1 MADTKIPLE
10 PPPNYEDAAAQHG
23 TPAAPMAK
31 PLPRGPFPLDIPVLT
46 QLRGKRVVLA
56 SASPRRKQLL
66 GQACVSTPLPLLP
79 TPNPPPLAATPIGL
93 TNIEITPSTKPEN
106 LDKVALGAFDYVLR
120 TAQKKC
126 LDVYQTLLANSMKSI
141 PDPTMVIAADT
152 VVVTASGRILEKP
165 RSEAEHLAML
175 RMLRDQVTHK
185 VYTAVCVLVPR
196 DDARAPGYNM
206 ESSVEETKVVFD
218 ETTSDEFISA
228 YVKTREA
235 VGMAGG
241 YGIQGMGGLLVDRIE
256 GAYDNVVGL
265 PLRATLALM
274 EKTLFMQGS
283 DDEDED
289 EEE

>member
-1 MADTKIPLE
+1 
-10 PPPNYEDAAAQHG
+10 
-23 TPAAPMAK
+23 
-31 PLPRGPFPLDIPVLT
+31 
-46 QLRGKRVVLA
+46 
-56 SASPRRKQLL
+56 
-66 GQACVSTPLPLLP
+66 
-79 TPNPPPLAATPIGL
+79 
-93 TNIEITPSTKPEN
+93 
-106 LDKVALGAFDYVLR
+106 
-120 TAQKKC
+120 
-126 LDVYQTLLANSMKSI
+126 
-141 PDPTMVIAADT
+141 MVIAADT
-152 VVVTASGRILEKP
+152 VVVTTSGRILEKP

-196 DDARAPGYNM
+196 DDARSPGYNM

-218 ETTSDEFISA
+218 ETASDEFISA

-241 YGIQGMGGLLVDRIE
+241 YGIQGMGGLLVERID

-283 DDEDED
+283 DDEED
-289 EEE
+289 EEEE

>member
-1 MADTKIPLE
+1 
-10 PPPNYEDAAAQHG
+10 
-23 TPAAPMAK
+23 
-31 PLPRGPFPLDIPVLT
+31 
-46 QLRGKRVVLA
+46 
-56 SASPRRKQLL
+56 
-66 GQACVSTPLPLLP
+66 
-79 TPNPPPLAATPIGL
+79 
-93 TNIEITPSTKPEN
+93 
-106 LDKVALGAFDYVLR
+106 VLR
-120 TAQKKC
+120 TAQQKC
-126 LDVYQTLLANSMKSI
+126 LDVYQTLLANSLKSI

-152 VVVTASGRILEKP
+152 VVVTTSGRILEKP

-175 RMLRDQVTHK
+175 RMLRDQVNHK

-218 ETTSDEFISA
+218 ETASDEFISA

-241 YGIQGMGGLLVDRIE
+241 YGIQGMGGLLVERIE

-265 PLRATLALM
+265 PLRVTVGLM

-283 DDEDED
+283 NDEDED

>member
-10 PPPNYEDAAAQHG
+10 PPPNYEDAAAQQAA
-23 TPAAPMAK
+23 PAAPMAK

-66 GQACVSTPLPLLP
+66 GQ
-79 TPNPPPLAATPIGL
+79 IGL

-106 LDKVALGAFDYVLR
+106 LDKVGLGAFDYVLR
-120 TAQKKC
+120 TAQQKC
-126 LDVYQTLLANSMKSI
+126 LDVYQTLLANSLKSI

-152 VVVTASGRILEKP
+152 VIVTVSGRILEKP

-175 RMLRDQVTHK
+175 RMLRDQVSHK

-206 ESSVEETKVVFD
+206 ESAVEETKVVFD
-218 ETTSDEFISA
+218 ETASDEFISA

-241 YGIQGMGGLLVDRIE
+241 YGIQGMGGLLVERIE

>member
-10 PPPNYEDAAAQHG
+10 PPPNYEDAAAQPPA
-23 TPAAPMAK
+23 PAASMAK
-31 PLPRGPFPLDIPVLT
+31 PLPRGPFPLDIPVLI

-66 GQACVSTPLPLLP
+66 GQ
-79 TPNPPPLAATPIGL
+79 IGL

-106 LDKVALGAFDYVLR
+106 LDKVGLGAFDYVLR
-120 TAQKKC
+120 TAQQKC
-126 LDVYQTLLANSMKSI
+126 LDVYQMLLANALKSI

-152 VVVTASGRILEKP
+152 VVVTTSGRILEKP

-175 RMLRDQVTHK
+175 RLLRDQVNHK

-206 ESSVEETKVVFD
+206 DSTVEETKVVFD
-218 ETTSDEFISA
+218 QTTSDEFIAA

-241 YGIQGMGGLLVDRIE
+241 YGIQGMGGLLVERIE